1 MLLALRRQLVG
12 EKTLD
17 KGHLSWYYMGMDN
30 TRIQELR
37 KAVEAGGGVWL
48 GVQETIEPPAL
59 VLFNSP
65 TTGSTLAI
73 FEDVLSEDIVRKK
86 IERSDRN
93 FLAAPV
99 RISRKNFERLIE
111 HARGIEDILLSEEK
125 Q

>member
-1 MLLALRRQLVG
+1 
-12 EKTLD
+12 
-17 KGHLSWYYMGMDN
+17 MGMDN

-73 FEDVLSEDIVRKK
+73 FEDALSEDIVRKK